1 MAIKKKYLVN
11 IMGQT
16 KKRGGASAE
25 ERGRPR
31 DRTRTRTRS
40 RGRAAQGDNE
50 KYTEL
55 PKVITRHRGN
65 DLVVYAGL
73 IPGETYYAHKED
85 QDSYHPCRYN
95 GNTFLILNRPDNL
108 EIDFLETP
116 PQNQHRHN
124 GREDLNY
131 RIYQLKNG
139 QN

>member
-1 MAIKKKYLVN
+1 MKEKNYLVN
-11 IMGQT
+11 VMGKT
-16 KKRGGASAE
+16 RKTGGASAE
-25 ERGRPR
+25 DRGRPR
-31 DRTRTRTRS
+31 ARSRS
-40 RGRAAQGDNE
+40 RGRAAATQSDNE

-73 IPGETYYAHKED
+73 IPGETYYAHKEG